1 MSTTTTT
8 RVTKQLTVAEIAQMS
23 GDASKGVSLCIP
35 RVFANISWYR
45 IKQSFIALNWGFV
58 ERVDVIPSGG
68 TKRAFVHFAPGKFT
82 ATKVLEALC
91 EGKQVKI
98 VYDEPWFWQISLSRS
113 AKPAEA
119 PERKQKPKVE
129 IAAVLGEGHKKRHR
143 SGRKL
148 TIDISKSGNCPIKS
162 RQQVNAVRLLR
173 QKSTQQFVEDSTEEG
188 EISEEC
194 TEEGAIAE

>member
-1 MSTTTTT
+1 MSNSSTTTS
-8 RVTKQLTVAEIAQMS
+8 RVTKQLTTAEIRSLS
-23 GDASKGVSLCIP
+23 GDVSKGVSLCIP

-45 IKQSFIALNWGFV
+45 IKQVFIALNWGFV

-82 ATKVLEALC
+82 QTKVLEALC

-98 VYDEPWFWQISLSRS
+98 VYDEPWYWQISLSRS
-113 AKPAEA
+113 AKPTEA

-129 IAAVLGEGHKKRHR
+129 IAATVLGSGNQAKRQR

-148 TIDISKSGNCPIKS
+148 TIDLSEVAPVSPGNDPIAA
-162 RQQVNAVRLLR
+162 RQQEHKRSIR
-173 QKSTQQFVEDSTEEG
+173 KTFEEG
-188 EISEEC
+188 EI
-194 TEEGAIAE
+194 AD

>member
-1 MSTTTTT
+1 MSNSTTTTT

-23 GDASKGVSLCIP
+23 GDVSKGVSLCIP

-45 IKQSFIALNWGFV
+45 IKQVFISLNWGFV

-82 ATKVLEALC
+82 ATKVLDALC
-91 EGKQVKI
+91 EGKPVKI

-113 AKPAEA
+113 AKPVEA

-129 IAAVLGEGHKKRHR
+129 IDPVLGSGDQKRHR

-148 TIDISKSGNCPIKS
+148 TLDLSETNTVPGNCPIKS
-162 RQQVNAVRLLR
+162 RQQEHEKAVA
-173 QKSTQQFVEDSTEEG
+173 KTIEEG
-188 EISEEC
+188 EI
-194 TEEGAIAE
+194 AE

>member
-1 MSTTTTT
+1 MSNSSTTTS
-8 RVTKQLTVAEIAQMS
+8 RVTKQFTVAEIAEMS

-45 IKQSFIALNWGFV
+45 IKQVFIALNWGFID
-58 ERVDVIPSGG
+58 RVDVIPSGG

-129 IAAVLGEGHKKRHR
+129 IEKVLGSGNKRHH
-143 SGRKL
+143 GRKL
-148 TIDISKSGNCPIKS
+148 TIDLKEPPSNCPIIS
-162 RQQVNAVRLLR
+162 RQQENQAVEGKLEEKRG
-173 QKSTQQFVEDSTEEG
+173 EEG
-188 EISEEC
+188 EI
-194 TEEGAIAE
+194 EEGEIEE

>member
-1 MSTTTTT
+1 MSTTTTTTT

-23 GDASKGVSLCIP
+23 GDVSKGVSLCIP

-45 IKQSFIALNWGFV
+45 IKQAFIALNWGFI

-82 ATKVLEALC
+82 ATAVLKALC

-98 VYDEPWFWQISLSRS
+98 VYDEPWFWKISLSR
-113 AKPAEA
+113 AEKPAEA
-119 PERKQKPKVE
+119 PERKQRPKVE
-129 IAAVLGEGHKKRHR
+129 IDAEVLGSGNQKRHR

-148 TIDISKSGNCPIKS
+148 TIDLSTASSNCPIKS
-162 RQQVNAVRLLR
+162 RQKEHEKTVAR
-173 QKSTQQFVEDSTEEG
+173 TTG
-188 EISEEC
+188 EI
-194 TEEGAIAE
+194 AE

>member
-1 MSTTTTT
+1 MSNSSTTTS
-8 RVTKQLTVAEIAQMS
+8 RVTKQLTTAEIRALS
-23 GDASKGVSLCIP
+23 GVISKGVSLCIP

-45 IKQSFIALNWGFV
+45 IKQVFIALNWGFV
-58 ERVDVIPSGG
+58 DRVDVIPSGG

-119 PERKQKPKVE
+119 PERKQRPKVE
-129 IAAVLGEGHKKRHR
+129 IAAAVQAKPAR
-143 SGRKL
+143 RKL
-148 TIDISKSGNCPIKS
+148 TIDLSEMPPVSPGNCPIKS
-162 RQQVNAVRLLR
+162 RQQEHVRFNSLT
-173 QKSTQQFVEDSTEEG
+173 KTAFAEEG
-188 EISEEC
+188 EV
-194 TEEGAIAE
+194 EEGEVEE

>member
-1 MSTTTTT
+1 MSNSSTTTS
-8 RVTKQLTVAEIAQMS
+8 RVTKQLTTAEIRALS
-23 GDASKGVSLCIP
+23 GVVSKGVSLCIP

-45 IKQSFIALNWGFV
+45 IKQVFIALNWGFV

-113 AKPAEA
+113 AKPDEA

-129 IAAVLGEGHKKRHR
+129 IAAQAKPAR
-143 SGRKL
+143 RKL
-148 TIDISKSGNCPIKS
+148 TIDLSEVPSEVSPGNCPIKA
-162 RQQVNAVRLLR
+162 RQQEHVHFNSLTKTAA
-173 QKSTQQFVEDSTEEG
+173 FEEG
-188 EISEEC
+188 EV
-194 TEEGAIAE
+194 AE

>member
-1 MSTTTTT
+1 MSNSSTTTS
-8 RVTKQLTVAEIAQMS
+8 RVTKQFTVAEIAEMS

-45 IKQSFIALNWGFV
+45 IKQVFIALNWGFV

-82 ATKVLEALC
+82 QTKVLEALC

-129 IAAVLGEGHKKRHR
+129 IATTVLGSGNQKRHR

-148 TIDISKSGNCPIKS
+148 TLDLSEVTPVSPGNDPIAA
-162 RQQVNAVRLLR
+162 RQQEHRRSIVN
-173 QKSTQQFVEDSTEEG
+173 TTEEG
-188 EISEEC
+188 EI
-194 TEEGAIAE
+194 AE

>member
-1 MSTTTTT
+1 MSNSSTTTS
-8 RVTKQLTVAEIAQMS
+8 RVTKQFTVAEIAEMS

-45 IKQSFIALNWGFV
+45 IKQVFIALNWGFID
-58 ERVDVIPSGG
+58 RVDVIPSGG

-98 VYDEPWFWQISLSRS
+98 VYDEPWYWQISLSRS

-119 PERKQKPKVE
+119 PERKQKPKGE
-129 IAAVLGEGHKKRHR
+129 IAAVLGSGNQKRHR

-148 TIDISKSGNCPIKS
+148 TIDLSEVAPVSPGNDPISA
-162 RQQVNAVRLLR
+162 RQQEHKRVLA
-173 QKSTQQFVEDSTEEG
+173 KSSCEKFEEG
-188 EISEEC
+188 EV
-194 TEEGAIAE
+194 AE